1 VRCKKEQNPKRHRN
15 GNSMQK
21 YCPISAAAGLRETVP
36 YIAVHLDLGKAV
48 DKTGLLEQIA

>member
-1 VRCKKEQNPKRHRN
+1 
-15 GNSMQK
+15 MQK